1 MAEQTDEIVVKLT
14 AQIGELKAGMQ
25 SAADSVASANAQMT
39 ASSAEASTAMN
50 AAAVKYVAALDR
62 VKASAVDMRIFQGI
76 AQGAARNMAQ
86 LGVQEAALDRLMK
99 AGAISTL
106 EYDDALTALNEEE
119 VSIAAATAMHTAAL
133 EGNTA
138 ATVENA
144 AAQGALNTT
153 MVSGNATREY
163 GALLDEALRGRYRQM
178 IGTSAVLANR
188 MNLLRYAF
196 TPLGA
201 AVIGGVAALGGL
213 VAISVEASNRLSK
226 LDDAVLATG
235 GSAGVTGGDMLMMA
249 NRIAGTVGT
258 IGVATD
264 ALHDLAMSGRFS
276 GDELEKAGQ
285 AAVDMAE
292 LTGEKVS
299 QTSKI
304 IESFGDDAAKSA
316 VKVNAQFHFLTLAQ
330 YDQINALQQVG
341 DQAGATKLAVQDFY
355 DAMHPRALEAI
366 QDTNVLSR
374 AWTGVKNAVD
384 RLGQSI
390 NIALGGGSTAEK
402 LAYAKEQLEK
412 ANFASRSMW
421 EQNVKDLQTELL
433 IEQTRAKYKA
443 KQDEINQAAIQGRQ
457 TIEATAKSLK
467 DISVTEQEI
476 AKNKAAL
483 EAIHTANPNDAAL
496 KGMSFQGNVLVG
508 GPAWEKLKSDL
519 QKKFDSHDFMAHV
532 QLAPTDVVQ
541 PPQQI
546 TSALP
551 AIFPTPVLQNID
563 LNAMANEQLRMTQG
577 AERVDAALKKVKE
590 SAANEVIAVNQIFG
604 VVGSAF
610 DQTVKG
616 VIRGTE
622 TWGMGIRKMGR
633 SIEEEFLNMT
643 IRMGMHWLA
652 MEATKSA
659 ASIAGD
665 QVRTASA
672 VESADTAAAAEIGG
686 AIKTILAKAWQAASA
701 VYASVS
707 DIPFVGW
714 ILAPALAV
722 AAGIEVAGFVGRIAS
737 AAGGWENVPGD
748 QMAMVHKNEMV
759 LPAPLAQAARD
770 TFRGGGRRGG
780 DTHVH
785 VNAMDSYSMERAFRK
800 NPGAM
805 MSGIRH
811 AVKMGHRP

>member
-178 IGTSAVLANR
+178 IGTTAVLGNR

-196 TPLGA
+196 SATGVSIIA
-201 AVIGGVAALGGL
+201 VAAAIGGL
-213 VAISVEASNRLSK
+213 VYGFEQGEEETSRFVAATQASGGALGVTADQFRNMEEEMSGVNLSIGHAKDALMAVAQTGRFTGAQIELVAKGAADMASVTGQNIRQTIDDFEKLAESPVNAVRKLNDQYHFLTVATFNEIALLEEQGKKEEAAAVAEKALA
-226 LDDAVLATG
+226 DAFAQRAKVVGENLGYLQRAARATG
-235 GSAGVTGGDMLMMA
+235 HFFSDMWDDIEGIGRAETTTEKIKDINEQIARLQSINSITGIRAAD
-249 NRIAGTVGT
+249 T
-258 IGVATD
+258 
-264 ALHDLAMSGRFS
+264 SQ
-276 GDELEKAGQ
+276 GQ
-285 AAVDMAE
+285 AAIAN
-292 LTGEKVS
+292 LEK
-299 QTSKI
+299 
-304 IESFGDDAAKSA
+304 ERDALIASEKSA
-316 VKVNAQFHFLTLAQ
+316 EET
-330 YDQINALQQVG
+330 
-341 DQAGATKLAVQDFY
+341 
-355 DAMHPRALEAI
+355 
-366 QDTNVLSR
+366 
-374 AWTGVKNAVD
+374 
-384 RLGQSI
+384 
-390 NIALGGGSTAEK
+390 
-402 LAYAKEQLEK
+402 
-412 ANFASRSMW
+412 
-421 EQNVKDLQTELL
+421 
-433 IEQTRAKYKA
+433 A
-443 KQDEINQAAIQGRQ
+443 KQTAAAISKTTDEIDKKI
-457 TIEATAKSLK
+457 THYKMP
-467 DISVTEQEI
+467 
-476 AKNKAAL
+476 
-483 EAIHTANPNDAAL
+483 AIHVPVILEPGHGPDSTKMDKIQIAA
-496 KGMSFQGNVLVG
+496 
-508 GPAWEKLKSDL
+508 
-519 QKKFDSHDFMAHV
+519 
-532 QLAPTDVVQ
+532 
-541 PPQQI
+541 PPKPI
-546 TSALP
+546 TL
-551 AIFPTPVLQNID
+551 D
-563 LNAMANEQLRMTQG
+563 LNAMANDQLRMTQG

-622 TWGMGIRKMGR
+622 TWGMGIKKMGR
-633 SIEEEFLNMT
+633 SIEEESLSMT
-643 IRMGMHWLA
+643 IRIAMHWLA
-652 MEATKSA
+652 MEATKKA

-672 VESADTAAAAEIGG
+672 VESADIAAAAEIGG